1 MNSDSEHYNDG
12 MGSSGGMPLKPKLI
26 MDEEAEEVTRKI
38 APTMI
43 MPSLRPLPTM
53 PSGMS
58 SSPTFHTSPLKAS
71 SSLQKQQ
78 QQQYGS
84 SDNTNKP
91 TPFSWKLSFVP
102 VLPEFHPLERTATF
116 VPNAMPSEVASRISD
131 VLRERSIEAK
141 YENGKAKV
149 KCTTA
154 EGVDFRIR
162 LYRGRGRYNH
172 GIIVEVQRRFGFS
185 LNFHNDTQ
193 AILKG
198 AERDV
203 PAPPAPLMAASGNK
217 TNTNTLP
224 QVSDIDDEDD
234 KDNYGATVTYPV
246 PSAKSSLAMVAK
258 MMKLPGFDSQY
269 LGLQMLSPLVDSE
282 KLSLSTARAVAAS
295 LFEQDCEV
303 GEKVFEYVVK
313 KNNNNTSRTTKKP
326 GVFDDDDDDDYND
339 SSMILR
345 NASLNILANAT
356 KAYGKMPESLR
367 ETLRLALLRDLH
379 DAETHPNTAF
389 LAAKCLEYCIQ
400 DDRDHTE
407 LNTAFR
413 VAYAAGESR
422 HANLM
427 HQAKK
432 CMGIN
437 NGTIVR

>member
-1 MNSDSEHYNDG
+1 MNSENQDYNDRT
-12 MGSSGGMPLKPKLI
+12 GSSRGMPLKPKLI

-53 PSGMS
+53 PTGMS
-58 SSPTFHTSPLKAS
+58 PSPTFNTSPLKS
-71 SSLQKQQ
+71 STLQKQHH
-78 QQQYGS
+78 GS
-84 SDNTNKP
+84 DSKS

-116 VPNAMPSEVASRISD
+116 VPHAMPAEVASRISD
-131 VLRERSIEAK
+131 VLRERSVEAK

-162 LYRGRGRYNH
+162 LYRGRGCYNH

-203 PAPPAPLMAASGNK
+203 PAPPAPLMSSGN
-217 TNTNTLP
+217 LP
-224 QVSDIDDEDD
+224 QVSDGDDEDD
-234 KDNYGATVTYPV
+234 EDYDATYPV
-246 PSAKSSLAMVAK
+246 PSAKLSLAMVAK
-258 MMKLPGFDSQY
+258 MMKLTGFDSQY
-269 LGLQMLSPLVDSE
+269 LGLQMLSPLVDPE
-282 KLSLSTARAVAAS
+282 KLSLSTARAVAAT

-303 GEKVFEYVVK
+303 GEKVFDYVI
-313 KNNNNTSRTTKKP
+313 KNNNNSRTRTKKP
-326 GVFDDDDDDDYND
+326 GVFDDDDDHND

-345 NASLNILANAT
+345 NASLSILANAT
-356 KAYGKMPESLR
+356 KAYGKIPESLR
-367 ETLRLALLRDLH
+367 DALRPALLRDLH
-379 DAETHPNTAF
+379 DAEKHPNTAF
-389 LAAKCLEYCIQ
+389 LSAKCLEYFIQ
-400 DDRDHTE
+400 EDHDNTE
-407 LNTAFR
+407 LSNAFR
-413 VAYAAGESR
+413 VAYTVGESR

-437 NGTIVR
+437 GAIIR